1 MINSTKITTALSVNA
16 LSVATLC
23 VLSLSF
29 SLSAQAAPIRIID
42 ATLEKQLIKIC
53 KAIKSNNQF
62 KIKVALK
69 NTHISMHDV
78 RNDLKCNGMSAVDFA
93 LANNALI
100 SAKHLAPSSDST
112 SPKEDAKAIDIA
124 RNTSPL

>member
-1 MINSTKITTALSVNA
+1 MINSTKITTALSVA
-16 LSVATLC
+16 ALC

-29 SLSAQAAPIRIID
+29 SLSAQAKPMWMID

-53 KAIKSNNQF
+53 KAIVSNNQF

-100 SAKHLAPSSDST
+100 SAKHLRPSSDST
-112 SPKEDAKAIDIA
+112 SPKGNVAPIDIA
-124 RNTSPL
+124 RNASPLDTQQ

>member
-1 MINSTKITTALSVNA
+1 MINSTKITTALSVAA
-16 LSVATLC
+16 LCA
-23 VLSLSF
+23 LSLSF
-29 SLSAQAAPIRIID
+29 SLSAQAKPMWMID